1 MANVTEIIK
10 FFDMPIGRFSDRS
23 ARWLLQDREYVRG
36 LFEILA
42 YRLVP
47 LIDFRRLELINTSF
61 LADDLRERFADI
73 VFKVPLRGE
82 SGPKELFIYILI
94 EHQST
99 VDVKMALRVNSYMN
113 HILDLQSR
121 EWESNDVPASQQR
134 LRPIIPIVFYTGE
147 QGWNAPLTLDAIMD
161 IPDVLSE
168 FVPQF
173 KILLLDVKGTDDAI
187 LTQSGHPLGWL
198 LTVLKKENASEAEIR
213 GALIEALSQ
222 INTLGEA
229 QRQQWEKAI
238 SYLLL
243 LILHRRPVDQHEDL
257 KAVVQDQIPLSRRK
271 DVTDMVYTMADR
283 LIKQGEKR
291 GIERGREEGIERG
304 REEGIER
311 GIERG
316 TEQTLTTIAIS
327 MLNDNQ
333 PIDAIA
339 KYTGLSEEAIEQL
352 TESVSSST

>member
-1 MANVTEIIK
+1 
-10 FFDMPIGRFSDRS
+10 
-23 ARWLLQDREYVRG
+23 
-36 LFEILA
+36 
-42 YRLVP
+42 
-47 LIDFRRLELINTSF
+47 
-61 LADDLRERFADI
+61 
-73 VFKVPLRGE
+73 
-82 SGPKELFIYILI
+82 
-94 EHQST
+94 
-99 VDVKMALRVNSYMN
+99 
-113 HILDLQSR
+113 
-121 EWESNDVPASQQR
+121 
-134 LRPIIPIVFYTGE
+134 VFYTGE

-291 GIERGREEGIERG
+291 GIERG
-304 REEGIER
+304 
-311 GIERG
+311 IERG